1 LTKRLLTVGDVELC
15 VEEFGDPADPTILLV
30 GGAAMSMDWWDDD
43 LCTRIAAGGRHVVR
57 FDHRD
62 TGESSTGKPGEP
74 AYGGWQFKLDCIGL
88 VEALGVGPV
97 HLAGLSMGGGVAQ
110 VVTLRRPDLV
120 CTLTLISTSAVGGV
134 DAELP
139 GPAPSVTAS
148 FEHPIPDPD
157 WADVASYT
165 DWVVAG
171 QRPFTGSHGLDEPRV
186 RSIAADI
193 HARSHDVAAAN
204 NHWLVVSGDSDDDE
218 DETTEPLDV
227 RRITAPTLVM
237 HGSDDPMFPLPHG
250 QALAAAIPGATFL
263 VVPGTGHEVPPPET
277 WDLVVPALLDHT
289 AAAG

>member
-1 LTKRLLTVGDVELC
+1 
-15 VEEFGDPADPTILLV
+15 
-30 GGAAMSMDWWDDD
+30 
-43 LCTRIAAGGRHVVR
+43 
-57 FDHRD
+57 
-62 TGESSTGKPGEP
+62 
-74 AYGGWQFKLDCIGL
+74 
-88 VEALGVGPV
+88 
-97 HLAGLSMGGGVAQ
+97 
-110 VVTLRRPDLV
+110 
-120 CTLTLISTSAVGGV
+120 
-134 DAELP
+134 
-139 GPAPSVTAS
+139 
-148 FEHPIPDPD
+148 
-157 WADVASYT
+157 
-165 DWVVAG
+165 VAG